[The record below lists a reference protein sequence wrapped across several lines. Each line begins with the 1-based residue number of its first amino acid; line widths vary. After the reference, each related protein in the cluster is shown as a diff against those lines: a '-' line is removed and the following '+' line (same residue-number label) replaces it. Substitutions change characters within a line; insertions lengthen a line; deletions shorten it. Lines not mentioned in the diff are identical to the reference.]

1 MPELPRMYPVW
12 VDAKNTRVY
21 GMDVDECGALWF
33 TGSLSVLHRYNPESG
48 QIHTFSIPDK
58 HGGSQCLC
66 AGGKV
71 YVLPQTNPMIT
82 VYDTVMERVYKID
95 KPFLEA
101 NLWYGHADKA
111 RNVLYL
117 PERSR
122 PCLVVW
128 DVETEEG
135 EVLEYPAPGVLPDI
149 REVDW
154 PERLE
159 TFAVPRNDGVQ
170 RRVYYDPDSRGFLAE
185 DSRRV
190 PPSRPGARAEPF
202 VVSYSDGRL
211 SRLDRRTGERY
222 ERDVPG
228 WKEDFGF
235 IGGGVFYRGWQLNN
249 LSTYDSGFRYDEKT
263 GDYIQ
268 QKEDPHIG
276 VDGLPYHF
284 MDRFI
289 AYHPESDTFDLLIP
303 DVPRS
308 RYPQLCYNK
317 VADGHLYITANDIW
331 SEEKQR
337 PLGAVENPVGQ
348 LMVLQTRR
356 TDGG

>member
-1 MPELPRMYPVW
+1 MYPVW

-48 QIHTFSIPDK
+48 QIHTFSIPDN

-111 RNVLYL
+111 RNVLYM

-159 TFAVPRNDGVQ
+159 TFAVPRNDDVQ

-211 SRLDRRTGERY
+211 GRLDRRTGERY

-235 IGGGVFYRGWQLNN
+235 IGGGVFYGGWQLNN